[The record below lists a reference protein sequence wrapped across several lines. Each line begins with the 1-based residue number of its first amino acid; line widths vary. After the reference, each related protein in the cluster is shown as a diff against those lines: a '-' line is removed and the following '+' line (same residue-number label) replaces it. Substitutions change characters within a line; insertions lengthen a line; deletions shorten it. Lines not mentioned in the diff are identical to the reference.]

1 MTRLSEKI
9 QKRLF
14 GTWPHPYKTYEK
26 MIEARLKPDSVMLD
40 AGAGRTAPV
49 LAKFVGKAKRLVGV
63 ELVTF
68 DPKKVPAG
76 VELIQADLGKVP
88 QMETAS
94 VDLIISRSVL
104 EHIKDIEPVY
114 KEMHRILKP
123 GGSFIFLV
131 PNFWDYVSLISWI
144 VPNKL
149 HGLIVSKTEGRD
161 AHDTFPAFYKSN
173 TRGSVSRLASRTGF
187 RMISCEYLGQYP
199 AMFLFNAPLFFLAS
213 LYEKLITRVRALN
226 FLRGWILVELV
237 RE

>member
-1 MTRLSEKI
+1 MTQLSEKI
-9 QKRLF
+9 RKRLF
-14 GTWPHPYKTYEK
+14 GQAPHPYKIYEQ
-26 MIEARLKPDSVMLD
+26 MILAKLKPDSVLLD
-40 AGAGRTAPV
+40 AGCGRTAPV

-63 ELVTF
+63 ELVDF
-68 DPKKVPAG
+68 DPAKVPAG
-76 VELIQADLGKVP
+76 VELIQGNLADVPKLGA
-88 QMETAS
+88 AS

-104 EHIKDIEPVY
+104 EHIQVIEPVY

-123 GGSFIFLV
+123 GGSFVFLV

-144 VPNKL
+144 VPNKF

-173 TRGSVSRLASRTGF
+173 TRRSVARLAARTGF
-187 RMISCEYLGQYP
+187 RMVSCEYLGQYP
-199 AMFLFNAPLFFLAS
+199 AMLMFNAPIFLLGS
-213 LYEKLITRVRALN
+213 LYEKLIERIRPLN